1 MHAQGLEFL
10 TGSEVMKVIQ
20 ARNLVVEFPI
30 YSFTGHR
37 SFKKN
42 ILNFATGGILA
53 KDAANRVVV
62 RALDNI
68 NFEFN
73 EGDRVGLIGNN
84 GSGKSTLLQVL
95 AGIYEPVAG
104 DLKVDGRI
112 TSMLGITLGMDSEVT
127 GLENIYLRGQLMG
140 LSRWQI
146 DAMVDDIA
154 DFSGIGDFLN
164 LPLRTYSSGMAMR
177 LAFAVATSVDA
188 DIILM
193 DEWLSVGDAEFMDK
207 AKAKLTQMVDKARL
221 VVIASHNHAM
231 LKDQC
236 NIILTLEHGRIVHTE
251 RTDSQS

>member
-1 MHAQGLEFL
+1 MTVIKAQ
-10 TGSEVMKVIQ
+10 
-20 ARNLVVEFPI
+20 NLVVEFPI

-37 SFKKN
+37 SFKKS
-42 ILNFATGGILA
+42 ILNLATGGILA

-62 RALDNI
+62 RALDNL

-95 AGIYEPVAG
+95 AGIYEPVSG
-104 DLKVDGRI
+104 QLNVDGRI
-112 TSMLGITLGMDSEVT
+112 TSMLGISLGMDAEVT
-127 GLENIYLRGQLMG
+127 GEENIYLRGQLMG
-140 LSRWQI
+140 LSRRKI
-146 DAMVDDIA
+146 DTMVDDIA
-154 DFSGIGDFLN
+154 DFAGLGDFLN

-193 DEWLSVGDAEFMDK
+193 DEWLSVGDADFVNK
-207 AKAKLTQMVDKARL
+207 AKAKLTQMLGKARL

-231 LKDQC
+231 IKDQC
-236 NIILTLEHGRIVHTE
+236 NTILTLEHGKIVNTE
-251 RTDSQS
+251 HVTPSLKLP

>member
-1 MHAQGLEFL
+1 M
-10 TGSEVMKVIQ
+10 TVIQ
-20 ARNLVVEFPI
+20 AQNLVVEFPI

-37 SFKKN
+37 SFKKS
-42 ILNFATGGILA
+42 ILNLATGGILA

-62 RALDNI
+62 RALDNL
-68 NFEFN
+68 NFEFA

-95 AGIYEPVAG
+95 AGIYEPVSG
-104 DLKVDGRI
+104 QLKVDGRI
-112 TSMLGITLGMDSEVT
+112 TSMLGISLGMDAEVT
-127 GLENIYLRGQLMG
+127 GVENIYLRGQLMG
-140 LSRWQI
+140 LSRRQI
-146 DAMVDDIA
+146 DTMVDDIA
-154 DFSGIGDFLN
+154 DFAGIGDFLN

-193 DEWLSVGDAEFMDK
+193 DEWLSVGDAEFVNK
-207 AKAKLTQMVDKARL
+207 AKAKLTQMLGKARL

-231 LKDQC
+231 IKDQC